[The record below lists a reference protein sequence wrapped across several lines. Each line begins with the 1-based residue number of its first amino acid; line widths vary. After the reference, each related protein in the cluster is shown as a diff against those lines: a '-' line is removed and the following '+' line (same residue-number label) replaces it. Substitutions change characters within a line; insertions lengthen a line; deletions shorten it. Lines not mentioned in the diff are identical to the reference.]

1 MDMTELRREYAF
13 DGLKESDLDDNPFS
27 QFKTWFKNAID
38 AKIELADVMTLATAS
53 KVGVPSA
60 RIVVLRGI
68 DERGFVFYTDYRSA
82 KSCDLLENPKAA
94 LVFYWRELGRQ
105 IRIVGGVQKV
115 SLDESVHYFQTRPI
129 ESRLAALTS
138 TQGSVI
144 PDRKILESR
153 YEEIKNKFEGS
164 DIPYP
169 ENWGGYRVS
178 PDEFEFWQGR
188 ELRLHDRIRYQS
200 DGSGGWL
207 VERLAP

>member
-1 MDMTELRREYAF
+1 MDLTELRREYAF

-68 DERGFVFYTDYRSA
+68 DERGFVFYRDYRSA

-115 SLDESVHYFQTRPI
+115 SREESVHYFQTRPI

-138 TQGSVI
+138 TQGLSLI
-144 PDRKILESR
+144 HI
-153 YEEIKNKFEGS
+153 
-164 DIPYP
+164 
-169 ENWGGYRVS
+169 
-178 PDEFEFWQGR
+178 
-188 ELRLHDRIRYQS
+188 
-200 DGSGGWL
+200 
-207 VERLAP
+207 